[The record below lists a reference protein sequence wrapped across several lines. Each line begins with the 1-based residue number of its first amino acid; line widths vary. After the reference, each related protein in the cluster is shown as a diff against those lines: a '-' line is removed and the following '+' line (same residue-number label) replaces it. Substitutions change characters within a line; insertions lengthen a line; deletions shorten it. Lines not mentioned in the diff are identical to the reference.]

1 MFREPIVDV
10 SAEVGDEV
18 LDVLAFSGFAGAL
31 SDDG

>member
-18 LDVLAFSGFAGAL
+18 LDVLAFSGYASAL
-31 SDDG
+31 CEDG